1 MNNKSTTFKTHSICL
16 IAIFILGNTLLT
28 FPSGRDALSGIYALG
43 VAVLL
48 SLPFFG
54 VYGKLMVSKSQE
66 LLSGRFWKALA
77 IPLLTIAS
85 FGTLTCSRD
94 YALFIDTMRLPNT
107 SLIVITGVFVALS
120 FLLGLG
126 SDKVMY
132 LFSLVGLILVAFV
145 LAAIFILSIPNIK
158 WEYLGYALKPDFPA
172 AIRQGVGIFIH
183 SFGQS
188 LLLVFFLKGNKGA
201 ISHQYSGL
209 GLGALLLGVTFL
221 NVLGVVGRTVTQ
233 ITYPY
238 ITVGEMVSVGVGYSR
253 MEGFT
258 YLVYFLCALIKN
270 SLLIN
275 VSIKIGSAF
284 GGRIKKGLYFILPLV
299 ALFGVSQWGKEIFT
313 SDILNVLILIF
324 ELTLPL
330 AFLLK
335 KGLSPQ
341 N

>member
-1 MNNKSTTFKTHSICL
+1 MNNKSATFKIHSVCL

-28 FPSGRDALSGIYALG
+28 FPSGGDAFSGIYALG

-54 VYGKLMVSKSQE
+54 IYGKLMVGKSQE
-66 LLSGRFWKALA
+66 FLSGRFGKALA
-77 IPLLTIAS
+77 IPLLTIAF

-126 SDKVMY
+126 ADKVMY
-132 LFSLVGLILVAFV
+132 LFSLVGLIVVAFV
-145 LAAIFILSIPNIK
+145 LAVIFMLSIPNIK

-172 AIRQGVGIFIH
+172 AFRQGVGIFIH

-188 LLLVFFLKGNKGA
+188 ILLVFFLKGNKGA
-201 ISHQYSGL
+201 ISHQFSGL
-209 GLGALLLGVTFL
+209 CLGALLLGVTFL
-221 NVLGVVGRTVTQ
+221 NVLGVVGRTVAQ

-238 ITVGEMVSVGVGYSR
+238 ITVGEMVKVGVGYSR

-270 SLLIN
+270 SLL
-275 VSIKIGSAF
+275 VSVSLKIGSAF
-284 GGRIKKGLYFILPLV
+284 GGRFKKGLYFILPLV
-299 ALFGVSQWGKEIFT
+299 ALLGVSQWGKDIFT

-330 AFLLK
+330 VFLFK
-335 KGLSPQ
+335 KGLSK

>member
-1 MNNKSTTFKTHSICL
+1 MNSKSTTFKKHSVCL

-28 FPSGRDALSGIYALG
+28 FPSGKDALSGIYALG

-54 VYGKLMVSKSQE
+54 IYGKLAIGKSQE
-66 LLSGRFWKALA
+66 FLSGRFGKALA
-77 IPLLTIAS
+77 IPLLLIAF

-126 SDKVMY
+126 TDKVLY

-145 LAAIFILSIPNIK
+145 LAMIFMLSIPNIK

-172 AIRQGVGIFIH
+172 AFRQGVGIFIH

-188 LLLVFFLKGNKGA
+188 LLLIFFLKGNRGRT
-201 ISHQYSGL
+201 SHQYSGL
-209 GLGALLLGVTFL
+209 GLGALLLGITFF
-221 NVLGVVGRTVTQ
+221 NVLGVVGNTVTQ

-270 SLLIN
+270 SLL
-275 VSIKIGSAF
+275 VSVSLKIGSAF
-284 GGRIKKGLYFILPLV
+284 GGRFKKGLYFILPLV
-299 ALFGVSQWGKEIFT
+299 ALLGVSRWGKEIFT
-313 SDILNVLILIF
+313 SDILNVMILIF
-324 ELTLPL
+324 ELTLPV
-330 AFLLK
+330 AFLFK
-335 KGLSPQ
+335 KGLSK